1 MCSHISK
8 VYLICCALESLGVE
22 MLHKIMLIRDMALFF
37 FFPPNGAFE
46 CKWVKELSEGGRL
59 HLVISETG

>member
-1 MCSHISK
+1 
-8 VYLICCALESLGVE
+8 
-22 MLHKIMLIRDMALFF
+22 MALFF

-59 HLVISETG
+59 HLVISETGWNIIILVDKPA